1 MRTIRIIKDVQKINV
16 VPRIINIKIFTM
28 KTLFLS
34 IFLFCTIQ
42 LFAQRKTE
50 KQIISILKIQDEA
63 WNKGDINGFMETYLK
78 SDSLMFI
85 GKSGV
90 TYGWQNTLNNYKKGY
105 PDTTAMGKLNFTLID
120 IKKLS
125 RKYYHVVGKWHLTR
139 SIGDLQGHFTLLMQK
154 IKGKW
159 YIIADHSS

>member
-1 MRTIRIIKDVQKINV
+1 MPTIRIIKDVQKINV
-16 VPRIINIKIFTM
+16 VRRIINIKIFQM
-28 KTLFLS
+28 KTCLLS
-34 IFLFCTIQ
+34 MLMFCSIQ
-42 LFAQRKTE
+42 LLAQTKTE
-50 KQIISILKIQDEA
+50 KKILSLLKTQDES

-105 PDTTAMGKLNFTLID
+105 PDATAMGKLNFTLID

-139 SIGDLQGHFTLLMQK
+139 SIGDLEGHFTLLMQK

>member
-1 MRTIRIIKDVQKINV
+1 MRTIRIIKDALKILAV
-16 VPRIINIKIFTM
+16 LHIININLIAM
-28 KTLFLS
+28 KTCFLA
-34 IFLFCTIQ
+34 IFLFCSIQ
-42 LFAQRKTE
+42 IFAQSKTE
-50 KQIISILKIQDEA
+50 KEIISILKIQDEA
-63 WNKGDINGFMETYLK
+63 WNMGNINGFMETYLK

-105 PDTTAMGKLNFTLID
+105 PDTTAMGKLHFTLID

-139 SIGDLQGHFTLLMQK
+139 SIGNLEGHFTLLIQK

>member
-1 MRTIRIIKDVQKINV
+1 MRTIRIIKDVQKILVALHITN
-16 VPRIINIKIFTM
+16 INIIVM

-34 IFLFCTIQ
+34 IILFCSLQIS
-42 LFAQRKTE
+42 AQSKTE
-50 KQIISILKIQDEA
+50 KQILSLLKTQDES
-63 WNKGDINGFMETYLK
+63 WNMGDINGFMETYLK

-90 TYGWQNTLNNYKKGY
+90 TYGWQNTMNNYKKGY
-105 PDTTAMGKLNFTLID
+105 PDTTAMGKLHFTLID

-139 SIGDLQGHFTLLMQK
+139 SIGNLEGHFTLLMKK

>member
-1 MRTIRIIKDVQKINV
+1 MKYILIVLFCCVSVSISFAQSKTEQKIIQV
-16 VPRIINIKIFTM
+16 L
-28 KTLFLS
+28 KT
-34 IFLFCTIQ
+34 
-42 LFAQRKTE
+42 
-50 KQIISILKIQDEA
+50 QDAE
-63 WNKGDINGFMETYLK
+63 WNKGNIDGFMQTYWN

-90 TYGWQNTLNNYKKGY
+90 TYGWKNTLNNYKKGY
-105 PDTTAMGKLNFTLID
+105 PDTSAMGKLDFTLID

-139 SIGDLQGHFTLLMQK
+139 TIGNLQGHFTLLLKK

-159 YIIADHSS
+159 LIIADHSS

>member
-1 MRTIRIIKDVQKINV
+1 
-16 VPRIINIKIFTM
+16 M
-28 KTLFLS
+28 KTYFLS
-34 IFLFCTIQ
+34 ILLFCSIQ
-42 LFAQRKTE
+42 LLAQSKTE
-50 KQIISILKIQDEA
+50 KKILSLLKTQDES
-63 WNKGDINGFMETYLK
+63 WNNGDINGFMATYWK
-78 SDSLMFI
+78 HDSLMFI

-105 PDTTAMGKLNFTLID
+105 PDKTAMGKLDFTLID

-125 RKYYHVVGKWHLTR
+125 RKYYHVVGKWHLKR
-139 SIGDLQGHFTLLMQK
+139 SIGDLEGHFTLLMQK

>member
-1 MRTIRIIKDVQKINV
+1 MPTTPITKNVQKINV
-16 VPRIINIKIFTM
+16 VPHIIIIKIFQM
-28 KTLFLS
+28 KICLLS
-34 IFLFCTIQ
+34 ILIFCSIQ
-42 LFAQRKTE
+42 LLAQSKTE
-50 KQIISILKIQDEA
+50 KKIISLLKTQDES
-63 WNKGDINGFMETYLK
+63 WNNGDINGFMQTYWK
-78 SDSLMFI
+78 HDSLMFI

-125 RKYYHVVGKWHLTR
+125 RKYYHVVGKWHLKR